1 MLFSAFSR
9 DVLYI
14 DVDITSPPIT
24 LRMGNGDSLAPTT
37 LKIPTFGGGLEG
49 MLRKDTTVPHPTIFF
64 KTDIFCT
71 TLMALGH
78 EQLLDAFQLF
88 WKLRV
93 ALSKSS
99 GETRILFHRNIGG
112 NSQCNSGGTPNEKV
126 SLLAILG
133 DLFGMVK

>member
-1 MLFSAFSR
+1 
-9 DVLYI
+9 
-14 DVDITSPPIT
+14 
-24 LRMGNGDSLAPTT
+24 
-37 LKIPTFGGGLEG
+37 

-88 WKLRV
+88 WKPRV

-133 DLFGMVK
+133 DLFGMVSDPFKWLSDLQCHGLNHLALVASLHH